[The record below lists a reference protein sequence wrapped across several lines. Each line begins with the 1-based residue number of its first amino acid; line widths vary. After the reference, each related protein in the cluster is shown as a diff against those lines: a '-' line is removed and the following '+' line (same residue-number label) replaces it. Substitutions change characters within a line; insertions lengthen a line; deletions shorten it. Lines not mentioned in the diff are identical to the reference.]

1 MPLFLSNEDQ
11 ERCIK
16 SAEAIDVLE
25 NAIRQFAR
33 GDAIRRPRIDNLIPT
48 SRPEEFFNFSS
59 MEGGTRDPGYYA
71 LRIKPDI
78 VSFPLVRGT
87 RRRVTYSY
95 QPGQYG
101 GLVFLYSTD
110 NAELV
115 AIMNDGYIQHIRV
128 AATVALGVRY
138 LAKKHSRTMGIYGT
152 GGMARAIPLA
162 AITER
167 PIERLQVYNPNREHL
182 EQYCEEMTGMIGCK
196 VLPAQHPEEVCEGA
210 DIVCT
215 CTTSLEPVLQ
225 PDWIRPGMHLNNIT
239 PWELSTAVCDRVETV
254 GILIRRAPMSVA
266 GFVDDDFSI
275 RLNVMSYAAGR
286 PEERASIPIGSPNP
300 NRFPRAKVVEVC
312 NWATGEPYERR
323 PDEITI
329 LANAS
334 KGTLEGD
341 AVGSTGMQGIQ
352 FASVAGRIYETARN
366 MGIGR
371 ELPRELFLQ
380 DLPT

>member
-16 SAEAIDVLE
+16 SAEAINVLE

-48 SRPEEFFNFSS
+48 SRPDEFFNFSS
-59 MEGGTRDPGYYA
+59 MEGGTRYPGYYA
-71 LRIKPDI
+71 LRVKPDI
-78 VSFPLVRGT
+78 VSFPVVHGT

-128 AATVALGVRY
+128 AATVALGIRY

-162 AITER
+162 AIAER
-167 PIERLQVYNPNREHL
+167 PIEQLQVYNPNREHL
-182 EQYCEEMTGMIGCK
+182 DQYCDEMAGKIDCK
-196 VLPAQHPEEVCEGA
+196 VLPARNPEEVCEGA

-239 PWELSTAVCDRVETV
+239 PWELSEAVCDRVETV

-275 RLNVMSYAAGR
+275 RLNIMSYAAGR
-286 PEERASIPIGSPNP
+286 PEERARIPIGSPNP
-300 NRFPRAKVVEVC
+300 NRFPRARVVEMC
-312 NWATGEPYERR
+312 NWATDEPYNRQ

-341 AVGSTGMQGIQ
+341 AVGSSGMQGIQ
-352 FASVAGRIYETARN
+352 FASVAGRIYETARKK
-366 MGIGR
+366 GLGR